1 MGTSRNGGLAF
12 LSRGDIQ
19 MIGATTTTDGYQKY
33 FALDDAFRRRF
44 DAVILKEPE
53 KNLLYSI
60 LNGFISK

>member
-19 MIGATTTTDGYQKY
+19 MIGATTTDEYQKY